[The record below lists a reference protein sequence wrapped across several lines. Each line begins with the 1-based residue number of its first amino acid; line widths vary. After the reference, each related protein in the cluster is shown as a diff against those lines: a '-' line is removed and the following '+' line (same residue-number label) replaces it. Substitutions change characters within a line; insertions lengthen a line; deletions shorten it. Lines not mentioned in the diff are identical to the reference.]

1 MFNLRNMHQIDETNE
16 SKVNLFKIPESKDN
30 PRGKEPW

>member
-1 MFNLRNMHQIDETNE
+1 MHQIDETNE

-30 PRGKEPW
+30 PGKELW